1 MSLDRYCTIMHPLV
15 SCNALLACVFFLCF
29 FFYYVVFFMF
39 FYYVPFVF
47 LEDSLSSLG
56 GKDVDHRNLISL
68 TGSPNV
74 EGPLNGGH
82 QPKPLPVRGNLKTIT
97 PQESLWETLD
107 QVNFVH

>member
-1 MSLDRYCTIMHPLV
+1 MLFL
-15 SCNALLACVFFLCF
+15 LCF
-29 FFYYVVFFMF
+29 FC
-39 FYYVPFVF
+39 YVPFVF

-74 EGPLNGGH
+74 EAPLNGGH
-82 QPKPLPVRGNLKTIT
+82 QLKPLPVRGNLKTIT

-107 QVNFVH
+107 QVGSVTYNCINLDS